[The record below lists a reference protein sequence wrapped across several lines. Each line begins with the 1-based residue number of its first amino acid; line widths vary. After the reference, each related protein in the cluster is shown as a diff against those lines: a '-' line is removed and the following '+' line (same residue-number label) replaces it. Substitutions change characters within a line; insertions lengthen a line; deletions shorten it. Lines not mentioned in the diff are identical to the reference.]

1 MKIPLKKYFNILSK
15 YLRSQKLH
23 FFLLAL
29 LVLGS
34 TGLQIFNPQVMR
46 YFIDSITEGKPL
58 SALTSAALIF
68 LSAALLQQIVSVAA
82 TYVGEAVAWKATNA
96 LREDL
101 TTHCLNMDMQFHNE
115 RSPGEFVE

>member
-1 MKIPLKKYFNILSK
+1 MKIPLQKYFYILAK
-15 YLRSQKLH
+15 YLRFQKLH

-58 SALTSAALIF
+58 STADCICCCYICGGSRGLESDKCSKGRSDNT
-68 LSAALLQQIVSVAA
+68 LS
-82 TYVGEAVAWKATNA
+82 
-96 LREDL
+96 
-101 TTHCLNMDMQFHNE
+101 
-115 RSPGEFVE
+115 